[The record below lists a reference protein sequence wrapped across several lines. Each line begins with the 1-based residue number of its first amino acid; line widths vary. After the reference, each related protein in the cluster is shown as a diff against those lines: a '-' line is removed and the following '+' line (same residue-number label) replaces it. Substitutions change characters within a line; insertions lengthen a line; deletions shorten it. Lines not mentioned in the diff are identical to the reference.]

1 MSIRFVIQRVEA
13 LERNYLYRELDLDEL
28 EVGMKEIKNEKSPRP
43 DGFLIEFCKQMWH
56 VVDIAYLKVCQ
67 EVIK

>member
-1 MSIRFVIQRVEA
+1 
-13 LERNYLYRELDLDEL
+13 
-28 EVGMKEIKNEKSPRP
+28 MKEIKNEKSPRP

-67 EVIK
+67 EVIKGGWYGGLLMLLGL